1 MITVR
6 GVAEVRELVAGWRR
20 DGVTV
25 GVVMTMGALHEG
37 HLSLIA
43 AARARCDRV
52 LATLFVNPLQF
63 GPAEDL
69 AVYPRDEDRDAALL
83 ATAGCDAL
91 FAPGVAE
98 LFPGGQQPLGET
110 RTLIQMRG
118 ITEVLCGK
126 VRPWLFPG
134 MCTIVLKLL
143 NVVQADY
150 AFYGE
155 KDYQQYLVLKAMA
168 EDLCLPVRVLAC
180 PIVREPDGLAMS
192 SRNAYLTAEQRV
204 IAPCLF
210 RTLRETA
217 AAIRR
222 DGPAHAAELARQA
235 SGSLL
240 RGGFE
245 RVDYVEV
252 RDQDLRLASQDSELS
267 ELRLLAAAY
276 LGKAR
281 LIDNVPV

>member
-6 GVAEVRELVAGWRR
+6 RVAEVRELVAGWRR
-20 DGVTV
+20 DGGTV

-37 HLSLIA
+37 HLSLLA
-43 AARARCDRV
+43 AARAQCDRV

-69 AVYPRDEDRDAALL
+69 AVYPRDEGRDAALL

-91 FAPGVAE
+91 FAPGVAD
-98 LFPGGQQPLGET
+98 LFPGGQQPLEET
-110 RTLIQMRG
+110 RTLVRMRG
-118 ITEVLCGK
+118 ISEVLCGGL
-126 VRPWLFPG
+126 RPWLFPG

-143 NVVQADY
+143 NIVQADY

-168 EDLCLPVRVLAC
+168 ADLCLPVRVLAC

-192 SRNAYLTAEQRV
+192 SRNAYLTAEQRG
-204 IAPCLF
+204 IAPCLN
-210 RTLRETA
+210 RTLREAA

-222 DGPAHAAELARQA
+222 DGPAAADELARQA
-235 SGSLL
+235 CDSLL

-252 RDQDLRLASQDSELS
+252 RDQELLPASQDSELS
-267 ELRLLAAAY
+267 ELRVLAAAY